1 MKKLPRNFYN
11 RNTIEVAIDLLGC
24 HIICNT
30 GGVKTGG
37 VIVETEAYHGPDD
50 PACHA
55 FKGHTRRN
63 DVMYGKP
70 GFLYV
75 YFTYGNHFM
84 LNVVVEEEGFPA
96 AVLLRGIEPL
106 HGIETMALRRGT
118 DDLTNIGSGPG
129 KLAKAL
135 KVTGTENGTDL
146 TGSFIYLAGPP
157 RVASKIKASPR
168 IGIGAGSERLWRFFI
183 DGNLHVSHGSKWV
196 RDNTCDLREARKAGF
211 VIKGGRLKK
220 TN

>member
-1 MKKLPRNFYN
+1 MRKLPRNFYN
-11 RNTIEVAIDLLGC
+11 RDTIEVAIDLLGC
-24 HIICNT
+24 QIISNT

-37 VIVETEAYHGPDD
+37 IIVETEAYHGPDD

-135 KVTGTENGTDL
+135 NVKGSENGTDL
-146 TGSFIYLAGPP
+146 TGSFIYLLGPSREKP
-157 RVASKIKASPR
+157 RILASPR
-168 IGIGAGSERLWRFFI
+168 IGIGAGSERMWRFFI
-183 DGNLHVSHGSKWV
+183 DRNLHVSHGSKWV
-196 RDNTCDLREARKAGF
+196 KDNTRDLRAAKRVGF
-211 VIKGGRLKK
+211 AIKGSRKQ
-220 TN
+220 